1 MNTASDI
8 KRMENV
14 LNSLNGYYSDR
25 SSVFQRFLEYV
36 IAGFDA
42 SCAKLEHPYNSK
54 DGALCMA
61 LFQEWVMIM
70 RDNVS
75 EGGWY
80 DLLGEWYMTGIA
92 SNGKKSWTG
101 QFFTPPHICDFM
113 AGVLDP
119 GEYEGEKVMDNAC
132 GSGRMLLAS
141 HARHP
146 RNYCCAQDLDRLCCL
161 MTVCNFLIHGVNG
174 EVVWGDGL
182 DPADYREGWRV
193 NSQLGITGIPTVL
206 PMDKSQSVIYQTN
219 LIRASQPKEPIQ
231 NAEPQPQNLKRKK
244 PAPQYEQLSLFD

>member
-75 EGGWY
+75 EW
-80 DLLGEWYMTGIA
+80 
-92 SNGKKSWTG
+92 
-101 QFFTPPHICDFM
+101 Q
-113 AGVLDP
+113 
-119 GEYEGEKVMDNAC
+119 KVMD
-132 GSGRMLLAS
+132 GSVLHSTPHLRFYGWS
-141 HARHP
+141 ARP
-146 RNYCCAQDLDRLCCL
+146 RR
-161 MTVCNFLIHGVNG
+161 I
-174 EVVWGDGL
+174 
-182 DPADYREGWRV
+182 
-193 NSQLGITGIPTVL
+193 
-206 PMDKSQSVIYQTN
+206 
-219 LIRASQPKEPIQ
+219 
-231 NAEPQPQNLKRKK
+231 
-244 PAPQYEQLSLFD
+244 